1 MRVKRSIAFLLIL
14 SIMFTFTV
22 WPHAAQGDDRAMNSA
37 IEKLRQLGFDVDE
50 QVLQEIG
57 GQSDAFTAF
66 LSGMNDFPGIP
77 DGIKQM
83 FQSKYES
90 DNQTMFEILLNLG
103 MGDYHYDTGEWTPK
117 SSQVYAFDA
126 EVFDIEHM
134 YTLFLQGVQS
144 IVPDVVISD
153 IREDLSQLTE
163 EMIPSETE
171 RGMDT
176 DGKRTVSFLCNDH
189 PYSIELE
196 SWGDWLNMNILDF
209 MNEVLEKEGCPNR
222 LHVIS
227 DELDQLVILIYSTQE
242 RADRIKPLI
251 DVH

>member
-1 MRVKRSIAFLLIL
+1 MRRKSMIIFLLIL
-14 SIMFTFTV
+14 SVMISYTV
-22 WPHAAQGDDRAMNSA
+22 WPGVAQGDDNAMSSA

-50 QVLQEIG
+50 QVLQETAS
-57 GQSDAFTAF
+57 QSDAFTAF
-66 LSGMNDFPGIP
+66 ISGMAGIP

-83 FQSKYES
+83 FQRKYES

-103 MGDYHYDTGEWTPK
+103 MGDYHYDTGEWTPR

-126 EVFDIEHM
+126 EVFDIGHM

-153 IREDLSQLTE
+153 IREDLSQMTL
-163 EMIPSETE
+163 EMTPSETE
-171 RGMDT
+171 EGILT
-176 DGKRTVSFLCNDH
+176 DGKRSVSFLCNNH

-196 SWGDWLNMNILDF
+196 SWGDWLNMNMLDF

-227 DELDQLVILIYSTQE
+227 HELDQLVIMIYSTQE
-242 RADRIKPLI
+242 RADMIKPLI
-251 DVH
+251 NVH